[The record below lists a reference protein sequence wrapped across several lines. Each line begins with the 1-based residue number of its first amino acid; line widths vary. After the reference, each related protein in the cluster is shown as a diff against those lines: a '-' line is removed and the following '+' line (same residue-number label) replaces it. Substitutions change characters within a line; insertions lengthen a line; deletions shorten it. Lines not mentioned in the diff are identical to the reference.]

1 MTSPRDPR
9 SDLSD
14 TGDARAPDLDPF
26 DTGRETSERVQ
37 LISDL
42 PPPPATPSIK
52 NVAAE
57 NLTPEAEVFLRA
69 FRKRYSADGIVASLR
84 GLRRLKVLVLGDTII
99 DEYHFV
105 RPYGMPTKAPVIA
118 AQFQNAE
125 TYAGGV
131 LAVANHVAGYCDDVH
146 LVSVLGADDTKEDF
160 VRANLRPNIRAKLFT
175 QEGTPTT
182 VKRRYLRKFLLQKLF
197 EVSFYDDRP
206 LRPELDAEVCAYL
219 DGILGEYDLVIAS
232 DFGHGMITRAM
243 VSLLSQKAR
252 YLAVNTQLNSIN
264 FGYHVATRYP
274 RADYVCIDEEEA
286 RMACRDREGPVE
298 GLLHTLSGALTPK
311 VITVTRGHHG
321 SVTWRPDETFAHVP
335 VLSRQVVD
343 TVGAGDAYLSVAAPC
358 ASAGFAPELVGFVGN
373 AVGALAVRIVGNA
386 QPVHPEMLFDFLRS
400 IMK

>member
-1 MTSPRDPR
+1 MTSPRDPKNEEVSR
-9 SDLSD
+9 E
-14 TGDARAPDLDPF
+14 ALDPY

-42 PPPPATPSIK
+42 PPPPPVPSP
-52 NVAAE
+52 VAQSHSAAAE
-57 NLTPEAEVFLRA
+57 ILTPEAEVFLRA
-69 FRKRYSADGIVASLR
+69 FRKRYPVEGVVERLR
-84 GLRRLKVLVLGDTII
+84 DLRKLKVLVVGDTII

-118 AQFQNAE
+118 AQFQSAE
-125 TYAGGV
+125 AYAGGV
-131 LAVANHVAGYCDDVH
+131 LAVANHVAGYCDEVH
-146 LVSVLGADDTKEDF
+146 LVSALGGDDSKEDF
-160 VRANLRPNIRAKLFT
+160 VRANLRPNITAKLFV
-175 QEGTPTT
+175 EPGRPTT

-197 EVSFYDDRP
+197 EVSFYDDKP
-206 LRPELDAEVCAYL
+206 LRPELDREICAYL
-219 DGILGEYDLVIAS
+219 GDIVGRYDLVIAS

-243 VSLLSQKAR
+243 VALLSMR
-252 YLAVNTQLNSIN
+252 SRFLAVNTQLNSIN

-286 RMACRDREGPVE
+286 RMACRDRECHVE
-298 GLLHTLSGALTPK
+298 ELLHSLSRDLTPK

-321 SVTWRPDETFAHVP
+321 SVTWMPDETFAHVP

-343 TVGAGDAYLSVAAPC
+343 TVGAGDAFLSVAAPC
-358 ASAGFAPELVGFVGN
+358 ACAGFPPELVGFIGN

-386 QPVHPEMLFDFLRS
+386 QPVHPEMLVEFLRS

>member
-1 MTSPRDPR
+1 VTHSRD
-9 SDLSD
+9 SD
-14 TGDARAPDLDPF
+14 
-26 DTGRETSERVQ
+26 ERVQ

-42 PPPPATPSIK
+42 PPPPAPPS
-52 NVAAE
+52 VTSAAAE
-57 NLTPEAEVFLRA
+57 SLTPEAEVFLRA
-69 FRKRYSADGIVASLR
+69 FRKRYSADGVVARLR
-84 GLRRLKVLVLGDTII
+84 ELRKLKVLVVGDTIV

-118 AQFQNAE
+118 AQFQSAE
-125 TYAGGV
+125 AYAGGV
-131 LAVANHVAGYCDDVH
+131 LAVANHVAGYCDDVR
-146 LVSVLGADDTKEDF
+146 LVSVLGGDDPKEDF
-160 VRANLRPNIRAKLFT
+160 VRANLRPNITAELFV
-175 QEGTPTT
+175 QPGAPTT

-206 LRPELDAEVCAYL
+206 LRPELDREVCARL
-219 DGILGEYDLVIAS
+219 GDLVDGYDLVIAS

-243 VSLLSQKAR
+243 VSLLSSRAR
-252 YLAVNTQLNSIN
+252 FLAVNTQLNSIN

-286 RMACRDREGPVE
+286 RMACRDREAPIE
-298 GLLHTLSGALTPK
+298 ELLGALSGALSPR

-321 SVTWRPDETFAHVP
+321 SVTWRPGEAFAHVP

-358 ASAGFAPELVGFVGN
+358 ACAGFAPELVGFVGN